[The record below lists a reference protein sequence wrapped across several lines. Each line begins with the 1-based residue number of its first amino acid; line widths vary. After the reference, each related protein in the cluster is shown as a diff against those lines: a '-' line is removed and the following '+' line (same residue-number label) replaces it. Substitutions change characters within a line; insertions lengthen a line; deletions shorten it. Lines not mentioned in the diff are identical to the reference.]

1 MTAEAGSVKKI
12 ILVVDDEPQVVGLL
26 KVILEPQYEVIIAK
40 TGSEALAIAQ
50 KVGPSLII
58 LDLHLGHSIVT
69 GFETLTMLK
78 STPPSRDIP
87 VIVLSGN
94 LSPENKAKVTR
105 LGAEVAIEKPY
116 SPAKLL
122 QMIEGLLNGG
132 QSEG

>member
-1 MTAEAGSVKKI
+1 
-12 ILVVDDEPQVVGLL
+12 
-26 KVILEPQYEVIIAK
+26 
-40 TGSEALAIAQ
+40 
-50 KVGPSLII
+50 
-58 LDLHLGHSIVT
+58 
-69 GFETLTMLK
+69 MLK